1 MKNRKGQF
9 GTRVGFIV
17 FSVMFIVLVSF
28 LATNLNVGGVSCS
41 DPSDQISQPD
51 ANSSSFQQVT
61 DSANG
66 LVNVLFGCSSQN
78 QLLNGFFLAL
88 QAGMV
93 LVLLMIIKD
102 VIPFT

>member
-1 MKNRKGQF
+1 MSKGQF
-9 GTRVGFIV
+9 GGRIGFIV
-17 FSVMFIVLVSF
+17 VSVMFIVAVSF
-28 LATNLNVGGVSCS
+28 LATNLNVDGVNCS
-41 DPSDQISQPD
+41 DPSNEISQPD
-51 ANSSSFQQVT
+51 ANTSTFTQVA

-66 LVNVLFGCSSQN
+66 LTNILFGCSSSN

-93 LVLLMIIKD
+93 LIVLMILKD